1 MHLHDRRQNV
11 PSSNDSRRGRRLRIS
26 AALAEVLLIASLLT
40 PVFAQQLPSV
50 TSTEPSL
57 GASEA
62 SSASG
67 MQRSIRPSLGHELYA
82 RAYSIF
88 ERASEVH
95 YKHDNSDDDDSQVV
109 DSDYQC
115 KALCD
120 CSGLVSYVLQTIA
133 PKHYEVLKN
142 SSSRSGHPLASTYER
157 FFSSLSTTKLTDGWM
172 QVANYKDLCR
182 GDLIAWKKPLPPPS
196 PDGTAVPHKRG
207 NTGHVMI
214 VESAPS
220 EPQRGSANG
229 QDFLYVNIPV
239 IDSSSVDHFPPEQ
252 LPPQA
257 HQAHR
262 DGIGRGTIRL
272 LVSESGQPVGYWEG
286 TYWGEGNKEI
296 KKPTYTNDI
305 AFARAVHNRHQ
316 PNPNPNSGAS
326 PNPNPNP
333 SPNPAPSSSPES

>member
-1 MHLHDRRQNV
+1 M
-11 PSSNDSRRGRRLRIS
+11 SSTNDSRRGRRLRIS
-26 AALAEVLLIASLLT
+26 VTLAEGLLIASVLT

-50 TSTEPSL
+50 TSAEPSS

-67 MQRSIRPSLGHELYA
+67 MQRSAHPSLGNELYA
-82 RAYSIF
+82 KAHSIF

-109 DSDYQC
+109 DSNSQC

-120 CSGLVSYVLQTIA
+120 CSGLVSYVLQTVA
-133 PKHYEVLKN
+133 PKHYDALKN

-157 FFSSLSTTKLTDGWM
+157 FFASLSTTELTDGWL
-172 QVANYKDLCR
+172 QVANYKELRR

-196 PDGTAVPHKRG
+196 PDGASAPHKKG
-207 NTGHVMI
+207 NSGHVMI

-296 KKPTYTNDI
+296 KKPTYTNEI
-305 AFARAVHNRHQ
+305 AFARAVHNRHRT
-316 PNPNPNSGAS
+316 PSSSSNPSSN

-333 SPNPAPSSSPES
+333 SPSPSPNPSPES